1 MEINLIKSLP
11 KAWKKKSKN
20 TFKQRFSASIDDKIL
35 SWRLDK
41 EYFDGNRKQG
51 YAGYKYDGRWK
62 PVAKDIINFYNLK
75 DDAKI
80 LDIGCAKGF
89 LLDEFG
95 KLLKRPTLCGLDISH
110 YAITKSNKKIKK
122 NLCVGNATSLPF
134 KNNYFDLVISINSL
148 HNIMRY
154 NELKE
159 SFKEIKRVSKKNTF
173 ITLGAYD
180 TNKGKKIL
188 DKWAVVAS
196 AYMSSDAWLKFFRHV
211 GYKGDYWWF
220 KPE

>member
-1 MEINLIKSLP
+1 MKINLLCSLP
-11 KAWKKKSKN
+11 KTWKKKPLKIR
-20 TFKQRFSASIDDKIL
+20 KSASIEDRIL

-41 EYFDGNRKQG
+41 EYFDGNRQQG

-62 PVAKDIINFYNLK
+62 SVAKDFINYYKLK

-95 KLLKRPTLCGLDISH
+95 KILKKPTLCGIDISH
-110 YAITKSNKKIKK
+110 YAITKSRKKVYK
-122 NLCVGNATSLPF
+122 NLCIGNASRLPF
-134 KNNYFDLVISINSL
+134 RKNYFDLVISINSL
-148 HNIMRY
+148 HNIMG
-154 NELKE
+154 LKKLTE
-159 SFKEIKRVSKKNTF
+159 SFKEINRVAKKNIY

-180 TNKGKKIL
+180 TKKGENIL
-188 DKWAVVAS
+188 DNWAVVATS
-196 AYMSSDAWLKFFRHV
+196 YMSTKAWLKFFKHV
-211 GYKGDYWWF
+211 KYKGDYWWF